1 MNEQLK
7 QILEDLEYNKVFIK
21 TIDGYD
27 NKYLNEFNN
36 WQFSKVYSFEHHK
49 VITIITFESG
59 YAWNE
64 QIVESL
70 MDIRKRCI
78 AKYGYDIISLD
89 ADMCGAYFGY
99 GNKLYNKF
107 SENYINKL
115 IHKFK
120 IANIKPKYL
129 LTYNLKDK
137 LNVALIPLIKQDI
150 YHGINKKQAYSLYY
164 LYKYFMKKYKV
175 SFKCWTYY
183 DII

>member
-1 MNEQLK
+1 
-7 QILEDLEYNKVFIK
+7 
-21 TIDGYD
+21 
-27 NKYLNEFNN
+27 
-36 WQFSKVYSFEHHK
+36 
-49 VITIITFESG
+49 
-59 YAWNE
+59 
-64 QIVESL
+64 

-150 YHGINKKQAYSLYY
+150 YHGINKKQAYLLYY